1 MRDVPGVALRTRDR
15 VKSAAAEVGYVS
27 NVSGSRLA
35 TGKTGTIAIVVPTAA
50 KWFFGQAI
58 AGAGAVI
65 RGAGLDV
72 LLYELGDAPGRQRF
86 FTEHGLRGRADAV
99 LVLSLNLSDS
109 ETRLLQ
115 QLGVPVA
122 VLGVGP
128 ASFSSV
134 VVNDQLAAESALR
147 HLINLGHEV
156 IGLIGIDNGSDVT
169 SGSVPPLA
177 RVAGYRAALS
187 SAGVILDP
195 DLEHLDE
202 NSAAGGAAAMTRLIS
217 GPVMPTAVFAA
228 SDEMAFGALQVLRS
242 AGIRVPVDMSIV
254 GFDNHDFAAVVDLTT
269 VDQNVPAQ
277 GEAAARL
284 VLAALGDPGAAPT
297 TASVSTRLV
306 IRRSTAPP
314 RPLRLRPEATDTTQ
328 N

>member
-1 MRDVPGVALRTRDR
+1 
-15 VKSAAAEVGYVS
+15 VKSAAAEAGYVS

-177 RVAGYRAALS
+177 RVAGYRAALQRWPDDLPAPRFYEPVERGLEIEPEGQGRHQGDMS
-187 SAGVILDP
+187 HVVEWLGAVVILGGAREVVDGEGSRPDLGKAPLRAACSEQCEEPPDFRDRRALEPHRRRERLRAMDHLEELEPAGV
-195 DLEHLDE
+195 LET
-202 NSAAGGAAAMTRLIS
+202 AGGHLSMDFDLPMPGASLVSLAPLPLAKRL
-217 GPVMPTAVFAA
+217 FA
-228 SDEMAFGALQVLRS
+228 SDSR
-242 AGIRVPVDMSIV
+242 
-254 GFDNHDFAAVVDLTT
+254 
-269 VDQNVPAQ
+269 
-277 GEAAARL
+277 
-284 VLAALGDPGAAPT
+284 
-297 TASVSTRLV
+297 
-306 IRRSTAPP
+306 
-314 RPLRLRPEATDTTQ
+314 
-328 N
+328 

>member
-1 MRDVPGVALRTRDR
+1 M
-15 VKSAAAEVGYVS
+15 KSAAADIGYVS

-35 TGKTGTIAIVVPTAA
+35 TGKTGTVAIVVPTAA

-72 LLYELGDAPGRQRF
+72 LLYELGDAPGRRRF

-99 LVLSLNLSDS
+99 LILSLNLSDS
-109 ETRLLQ
+109 EARLLQ

-122 VLGVGP
+122 VLGMGP
-128 ASFSSV
+128 AGFSSV
-134 VVNDQLAAESALR
+134 VVDDQLAAETALR

-156 IGLIGIDNGSDVT
+156 IGLIGIDDGTDVT

-187 SAGVILDP
+187 SAGVALDP
-195 DLEHLDE
+195 GLEHLDE

-242 AGIRVPVDMSIV
+242 AGIQVPEDMSIV

-269 VDQNVPAQ
+269 VDQNVLAQ

-297 TASVSTRLV
+297 TASVSTRIV

-314 RPLRLRPEATDTTQ
+314 RPLRSRPEATDTTR